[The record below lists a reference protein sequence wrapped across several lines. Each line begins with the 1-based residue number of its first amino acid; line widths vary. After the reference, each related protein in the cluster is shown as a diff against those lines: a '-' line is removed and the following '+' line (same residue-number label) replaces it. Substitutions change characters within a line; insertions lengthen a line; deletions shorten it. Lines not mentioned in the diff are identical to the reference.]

1 MAVRHRDAAGA
12 LTRSAA
18 RLCAAVLLL
27 AACRSEPSLQAYWTG
42 TDTGKAALPARAA
55 LCGPHGPLLVFGQS
69 GDTGIGLALYP
80 LDSLV
85 VGTYPV
91 FDPTLGVVRPGAAVA
106 ARWTRKMVMADL
118 RGTQGQVALDNAGA
132 AVSGHFSARTNGVVQ
147 TGSVAMEGSFG
158 GIPLARGGPDC
169 TGHPR

>member
-12 LTRSAA
+12 LSQAA
-18 RLCAAVLLL
+18 RWLGGAVLLL
-27 AACRSEPSLQAYWTG
+27 AACRPEPSLQAYWTG
-42 TDTGKAALPARAA
+42 TDTGKAVLPARAA

-80 LDSLV
+80 LDSLQT
-85 VGTYPV
+85 GKYPV

-118 RGTQGQVALDNAGA
+118 RGTQGQVALEQAGP

-147 TGSVAMEGSFG
+147 SGAVAMEGSFR

-169 TGHPR
+169 TGRPR